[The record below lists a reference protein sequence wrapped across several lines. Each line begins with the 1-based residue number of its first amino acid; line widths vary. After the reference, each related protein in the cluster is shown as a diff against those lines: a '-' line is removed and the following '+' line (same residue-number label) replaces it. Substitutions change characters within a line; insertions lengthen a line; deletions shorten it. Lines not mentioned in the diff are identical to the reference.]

1 MAALGAPDEVGL
13 MSTSGTRAAT
23 TRHVMMRDLVLQGT
37 GTGNVSGSAESE
49 AASETKNGT
58 VGVQGPGT
66 GEGAPEAGRRR
77 SGDAHEREV
86 RTRTVSESAAAAG
99 AESELGESG
108 SARRSLGAGRALSPQ
123 RQAMHPLMMAP
134 WGSLAPMDL
143 MPQRRRAGI
152 GTVTGAVATGGK
164 GSGGGTGI
172 EIVSTSEVTGVKD
185 GTRPPVAGVVV
196 VAAAVV
202 RTTGSKGSGLMGGT
216 SIWRPMLVTATWLLR
231 MAT

>member
-1 MAALGAPDEVGL
+1 M
-13 MSTSGTRAAT
+13 
-23 TRHVMMRDLVLQGT
+23 
-37 GTGNVSGSAESE
+37 SGSAESE
-49 AASETKNGT
+49 AASETRNGT

-66 GEGAPEAGRRR
+66 DEGAPEAGKRR

-108 SARRSLGAGRALSPQ
+108 SAKKSLGVGRALSPQ

-134 WGSLAPMDL
+134 WESLALMDL

-152 GTVTGAVATGGK
+152 GTATGAAATVGR

-172 EIVSTSEVTGVKD
+172 EIANTSEVTGVK
-185 GTRPPVAGVVV
+185 GGMRPPVAGVAA

-216 SIWRPMLVTATWLLR
+216 SIWRLMLAMATWLLR